1 MVENTLHLSRMN
13 KIIISVLLK
22 NIYLYFSKIMYQI
35 YVITKTVT
43 VNDVKL
49 SAYTNNITVTI
60 YYSQNY
66 IGKVREENL
75 ASNVTFLKQLHIL
88 QKL

>member
-1 MVENTLHLSRMN
+1 MN

-75 ASNVTFLKQLHIL
+75 ASSVTFLKQLHIL